1 MGTRASHPLLATTR
15 GRLLERLRRPQTVQR
30 LASALG
36 LTGNAVRSHL
46 AVLVRD
52 GFVALGPLQRTGA
65 RRPSRTYVLAP
76 TMAPLICQGYVPFVA
91 SLLAVLSSRMPK
103 ASLDDALRRTG
114 RAMAGRRRAGS
125 LKARV
130 EAAAALLDDIGGATQ
145 VTVRRNGATT
155 YVIEGGACPLEA
167 AVRAYPGVCGAV
179 EELVSAMTGAVAREH
194 CRRGAVPPQCLVE
207 VKG

>member
-1 MGTRASHPLLATTR
+1 MARTRNPLLATTR
-15 GRLLERLRRPQTVQR
+15 ARVLEALRRPQTVEQ
-30 LASALG
+30 LATALG

-46 AVLVRD
+46 ADLVRD
-52 GFVALGPLQRTGA
+52 GFVHPGPLRRTA

-76 TMAPLICQGYVPFVA
+76 SMLPLICQGYVPFVA
-91 SLLAVLSSRMPK
+91 SLMAVLSTRMPK

-155 YVIEGGACPLEA
+155 YVIEGAACPLEA

-179 EELVSAMTGAVAREH
+179 EELVSAMTGSTAREH
-194 CRRGAVPPQCLVE
+194 CRRDAVPPQCVVE